1 METAVGCDVGKA
13 RIDVA
18 ILGEVERQFQVANE
32 SRAIESFAR
41 SLPPGTRIGME
52 STGTFHEKLADALV
66 AAGHCVF
73 VINARWIYAYA
84 RSLGM
89 RGKTDRSD
97 AMVIARYVTAE
108 HRELHPYQVP
118 TPAQR
123 ELRGLLQRRL
133 TLAKLAAA
141 ARQALGDEGAA
152 LLEQFR
158 LLQKDLERRIRELLK
173 ADPQWKCLADRLQQL
188 PGVGAL
194 TAAQLVSALTRI
206 PFANVDAFIAHTG
219 TDPRPNDSGQKRGR
233 RRLSHR
239 GSAMLRSLLF
249 MAAMAAS
256 RNPQWRPYY
265 EAQRLKGLPATAAYI
280 IVARRIARI
289 AFSLFKTGEN
299 YDATRFSAAAA

>member
-1 METAVGCDVGKA
+1 METAVGCDVSKA

-18 ILGEVERQFQVANE
+18 IVGEGGRNFQVANE
-32 SRAIESFAR
+32 PRAIEAFAR
-41 SLPPGTRIGME
+41 GLRPGSRIGME

-73 VINARWIYAYA
+73 VINPRWIYAYA

-97 AMVIARYVTAE
+97 AMVIARYVAAE
-108 HRELHPYQVP
+108 HRDLHPYRTP
-118 TPAQR
+118 TAAQR
-123 ELRGLLQRRL
+123 ELRELLKRRL
-133 TLAKLAAA
+133 TLARLAAA
-141 ARQALGDEGAA
+141 TRQSFGQEAVTV
-152 LLEQFR
+152 LEEFRR
-158 LLQKDLERRIRELLK
+158 LLKELERRIAELLK
-173 ADPQWKCLADRLQQL
+173 ADPQWKSLARRLQQL

-194 TAAQLVSALTRI
+194 TSAQLVSVLTRM

-219 TDPRPNDSGQKRGR
+219 TDPRPNDSGLKRGR
-233 RRLSHR
+233 RRLTHH

-289 AFSLFKTGEN
+289 AYSLFKTGES
-299 YDATRFSAAAA
+299 YDASRCSPTGA